1 MRQIL
6 DSVMTRA
13 IPERGKRSG
22 RPLAT
27 PSMKT
32 TAPSRK
38 INWIPLPDPI
48 TEEEVKLV
56 LGDWIADSRDNRSA
70 RTPSGPDGV

>member
-1 MRQIL
+1 
-6 DSVMTRA
+6 
-13 IPERGKRSG
+13 
-22 RPLAT
+22 
-27 PSMKT
+27 MKT